1 MATIKSLSG
10 AGWLKDADD
19 NFAAV
24 NAELA
29 YTTGLHVTPFVFDT
43 AENDAGGTP
52 ASNKTMAAHPLA
64 VTIPAKAIVLGGHL
78 DVITAVTSA
87 TQNATIAIHLATTAD
102 VLTTTEGAEANLT
115 LAAQIPMAAL
125 KAAPIKLAAA
135 KPVTVTV
142 GTAALTAGKINGY
155 IIWMEGA

>member
-1 MATIKSLSG
+1 MATIKSLTG

-19 NFAAV
+19 NFQSLKS
-24 NAELA
+24 LA
-29 YTTGLHVTPFVFDT
+29 GLHITPFVFDT
-43 AENDAGGTP
+43 AVNDAGENP
-52 ASNKTMAAHPLA
+52 ASNKTVAAHPLA

-87 TQNATIAIHLATTAD
+87 TQNATIAIHLANAAD

-135 KPVTVTV
+135 KAVTVTV

>member
-19 NFAAV
+19 NFTAI

-29 YTTGLHVTPFVFDT
+29 YTSGYHVTKFTFDT
-43 AENDAGGTP
+43 AVNDAGETP
-52 ASNKTMAAHPLA
+52 ASNKTVAAHPLA
-64 VTIPAKAIVLGGHL
+64 VTIPDNAIVLGGHL
-78 DVITAVTSA
+78 DVIAAVTSA
-87 TQNATIAIHLATTAD
+87 TTNSTIAIHLANAND
-102 VLTTTEGAEANLT
+102 VFTSTEGAEANLT

-125 KAAPIKLAAA
+125 GAAPIKLAAA
-135 KPVTVTV
+135 KAVTVTV

-155 IIWMEGA
+155 IIWIEGA

>member
-1 MATIKSLSG
+1 MSEIKSLSG

-19 NFAAV
+19 NFQSLKS
-24 NAELA
+24 LA
-29 YTTGLHVTPFVFDT
+29 GLHITPFVFDT
-43 AENDAGGTP
+43 AANDATSPTP
-52 ASNKTMAAHPLA
+52 VSNKTVAAHPLA

-78 DVITAVTSA
+78 DVIAAVTSA
-87 TQNATIAIHLATTAD
+87 TKNATIAIHLAKAND
-102 VLTTTEGAEANLT
+102 VLTSTEGAEANLT

-142 GTAALTAGKINGY
+142 GTADLTAGKINGY
-155 IIWMEGA
+155 IIWMEGE

>member
-1 MATIKSLSG
+1 MATIKSLTG

-29 YTTGLHVTPFVFDT
+29 YTTGLHITPFVFDT
-43 AENDAGGTP
+43 AAKDAAAEP
-52 ASNKTMAAHPLA
+52 ASNKTVAAHPLA

-78 DVITAVTSA
+78 DVIAAVTSA
-87 TQNATIAIHLATTAD
+87 TKNSTVAIHLANPAD

-155 IIWMEGA
+155 IIWIEGA